1 MPHIGGGKG
10 GARARLLPACVTL
23 LLALGLASPAAWC
36 DANDSPLRKFEKGAQ
51 PPPSPAPSQSSGQN
65 SSSGDSNE
73 HHDDWLS
80 DLLDFLFSPGDG
92 HASGNSASGNSASGD
107 SASGDSAS
115 GDSGAGGSGS
125 DDPPIHTFL
134 DRPTNLTMARLD
146 PRTDI
151 SVRRD
156 DGDILIP
163 YARYDFG
170 YQTLSAG
177 IYGYDNR
184 LEAGFGAFGVQ
195 FEDYR
200 LYDRNFGIGLTL
212 DRYLLQY
219 RISVNRRSEF
229 DFGIG
234 QTDLMGATLTQLRTV
249 SVTGRIMLVD
259 NLMLEV
265 RPAWARTVQDY
276 DGALVLTLPY
286 WSLKAGYR
294 SMTSPGGT
302 LQGPYIGFALHY

>member
-10 GARARLLPACVTL
+10 GAGTRLAPACVTL

-51 PPPSPAPSQSSGQN
+51 PPASQPAPAQPAGQN
-65 SSSGDSNE
+65 AGSGDSNE
-73 HHDDWLS
+73 HHDDWLG
-80 DLLDFLFSPGDG
+80 DVLDFLFSSPR
-92 HASGNSASGNSASGD
+92 SSD
-107 SASGDSAS
+107 SAQNAGRSVSG
-115 GDSGAGGSGS
+115 GGGQAAAPS
-125 DDPPIHTFL
+125 IL
-134 DRPTNLTMARLD
+134 DIPADLTMARLD

-151 SVRRD
+151 TVRRD
-156 DGDILIP
+156 EGDILIP

-177 IYGYDNR
+177 IHGYDNR
-184 LEAGFGAFGVQ
+184 LEAGFGVVSVL

-200 LYDRNFGIGLTL
+200 LYDRNFGVGLTV

-234 QTDLMGATLTQLRTV
+234 QTDLMGATLTQLGTV

-259 NLMLEV
+259 NLLLEL